1 MGSVTKLPSYGNSQ
15 FIRKIITFLLRLKG
29 IKKAQKTAYMTKSIQ
44 YINICAVLNHF
55 TSRQF
60 LLEFRCNSSWTMI
73 SHIKHA
79 NWKKNFIIKYWI
91 VKLCVYLN
99 CSISAFSPRE
109 QLRQGKKH
117 IQKSVYFSGR
127 TTQGVGRVYPPD
139 H

>member
-29 IKKAQKTAYMTKSIQ
+29 IKKAQKTAYMTRSIQ

-79 NWKKNFIIKYWI
+79 NWKK
-91 VKLCVYLN
+91 KLYHKVLN
-99 CSISAFSPRE
+99 CQVMCLSKLFYLCFLDSCGKGRNTYKKVFILVVGP
-109 QLRQGKKH
+109 LR
-117 IQKSVYFSGR
+117 V
-127 TTQGVGRVYPPD
+127 
-139 H
+139 